1 MRKMVI
7 WQLKHKVAFKTFWII
22 DNQKDNVI
30 KKLVNIIQQQK
41 SNNLLKSEHFKPF
54 KVVVFGKIIYIGSVN
69 IILHFM
75 YTHQFEINK

>member
-1 MRKMVI
+1 M
-7 WQLKHKVAFKTFWII
+7 
-22 DNQKDNVI
+22 
-30 KKLVNIIQQQK
+30 NIIQQQK